1 MKLYKNVLNILI
13 ILFIVLYPILPSYGA
28 INSDLILYSL
38 FLVQLLGFIVLKKER
53 QTVLE
58 NISLL
63 LKDKIFIS
71 LSLLNIIMYAST
83 IIAIDK
89 KVTIVNSIRF
99 SMYIFIYYSISYKLN
114 GRNIF
119 RILLNSFLGVAILSS
134 LVSIF
139 QLFKQIFSNISLDEE
154 HRISSFL
161 ENSNNLGAYT
171 ILSLFIVL
179 LLLLNSKKRYEK
191 VSLFIISI
199 LLISNIIL
207 SQSRNA
213 LLALLFGSVLI
224 AIVYDKRFIIA
235 SIILPIILLIIPQ
248 SRIRLLDIFSLDQ
261 NSTRFK
267 IWKSAI
273 LMIKDN
279 LLFGLGYENF
289 SSAYPNYIYHNQD
302 LMIHGSYKALHPHN
316 IFLKIQVELGVLG
329 SIFFILFLILT
340 LLSLIFYIKSCKN
353 IKSKAILIGVTIS
366 FISFQF
372 MNLLDCYYNSLKV
385 IITMFIILSIARCC
399 ININNK
405 LS

>member
-161 ENSNNLGAYT
+161 ENSNNLGA
-171 ILSLFIVL
+171 
-179 LLLLNSKKRYEK
+179 
-191 VSLFIISI
+191 
-199 LLISNIIL
+199 
-207 SQSRNA
+207 
-213 LLALLFGSVLI
+213 
-224 AIVYDKRFIIA
+224 
-235 SIILPIILLIIPQ
+235 
-248 SRIRLLDIFSLDQ
+248 
-261 NSTRFK
+261 
-267 IWKSAI
+267 
-273 LMIKDN
+273 
-279 LLFGLGYENF
+279 
-289 SSAYPNYIYHNQD
+289 
-302 LMIHGSYKALHPHN
+302 
-316 IFLKIQVELGVLG
+316 
-329 SIFFILFLILT
+329 
-340 LLSLIFYIKSCKN
+340 
-353 IKSKAILIGVTIS
+353 
-366 FISFQF
+366 
-372 MNLLDCYYNSLKV
+372 
-385 IITMFIILSIARCC
+385 
-399 ININNK
+399 
-405 LS
+405 